1 MIAFN
6 VDNSFKCSIGKTPPH
21 VSQPTTNKAPIVDE
35 CRYKKQTCPWVGVL
49 FAILLLLPCHSPWA
63 FSQEKLPIDSLRA
76 ALSIARTN
84 DTLRV
89 NLLNALSVGLRNS
102 ALREAEQYAHEARA
116 LAQKLHY
123 TRGEAEALW
132 QQAYFASQRGNNE
145 QALKLLQEAKV
156 LFERHGDN
164 AKVAKTTMNMG
175 LVYWQQTDKTKA
187 LELVYQSIDAAEKT
201 NDTEL
206 LINSLINV
214 GTMVSSKGA
223 ESQAIELYERALKL
237 ADSSGNRSAS
247 AATLRALGNVYE
259 KIRDTTKTLEYFQR
273 ALQMNEELGEQTEL
287 AATLNNLSGI
297 LRAKGDFT
305 RSLDYAR
312 RSATIRKAA
321 DDVSGLPFS
330 LRSLARTL
338 TEMSKTEQS
347 LFNEAVQIYREAL
360 AGFQRTRNN
369 NGAASVLN
377 ELARLYARG
386 SDLSQAAMCAD
397 SALVY
402 ATSARNITT
411 LAESYGIA
419 AMIAW
424 QRGNPKQSYAWEHEA
439 RTLTDSLL
447 HQTRTATVKQMEERL
462 QIERFMQ
469 TKKTRSEREKEK
481 QRLYQYLALAL
492 VILSGAIGG
501 ILYIGRVRRKML
513 TAEFDRA
520 SAELELLK
528 TQLNPHFLFNALNSI
543 KALVRID
550 PERSSDAI
558 IKLSEILRFTL
569 NYGKEMMIPLNDEM
583 QEVKK
588 YLELEQL
595 RFGNRLTIEMII
607 AEETRTK
614 MLPPALVLTLA
625 ENAVKHGV
633 SKQIGAS
640 SITVTSFLLP
650 HGWGIE
656 VCNTGNYEPEK
667 PEASSEHS
675 SGIKI
680 GGIGLYNLRKRLE
693 ATFGKNAE
701 FVISTQN
708 GNFVSAKIVI
718 VDA

>member
-1 MIAFN
+1 MIRQH
-6 VDNSFKCSIGKTPPH
+6 SF
-21 VSQPTTNKAPIVDE
+21 VF
-35 CRYKKQTCPWVGVL
+35 RYCLLLT
-49 FAILLLLPCHSPWA
+49 ILLLLFPSLQA
-63 FSQEKLPIDSLRA
+63 TSDEQSPIDSLRK
-76 ALSIARTN
+76 ALSNARTN

-89 NLLNALSVGLRNS
+89 NLLNVLSVVLRS
-102 ALREAEQYAHEARA
+102 SSLREAEQYANEARV
-116 LAQKLHY
+116 LAQQLHF

-132 QQAYFASQRGNNE
+132 QLAYFASQRGNND
-145 QALKLLQEAKV
+145 QALKLLQETKA
-156 LFERHGDN
+156 LFEQLGDK

-201 NDTEL
+201 KDSEL

-214 GTMVSSKGA
+214 GTMISSKGA
-223 ESQAIELYERALKL
+223 ESQAIELYERALHL

-247 AATLRALGNVYE
+247 AAVLRALGNVYE
-259 KIRDTTKTLEYFQR
+259 KIRDTTKTLDYFQR
-273 ALQMNEELGEQTEL
+273 ALRINEELGEQTEL
-287 AATLNNLSGI
+287 AANLNNLSGL

-305 RSLDYAR
+305 RSLEYAR
-312 RSATIRKAA
+312 RSTAIRKAV
-321 DDVSGLPFS
+321 DDVGGLPFS

-338 TEMSKTEQS
+338 AEMSKTDRL
-347 LFNEAVQIYREAL
+347 LFNEAVQTYREAL
-360 AGFQRTRNN
+360 EGFRRTRNN

-386 SDLSQAAMCAD
+386 TDLSQAAMCAD
-397 SALVY
+397 TALVY
-402 ATSARNITT
+402 ASAARNIGT

-419 AMIAW
+419 AMIAR
-424 QRGNPKQSYAWEHEA
+424 QGGNLKQSYDWEHEA

-447 HQTRTATVKQMEERL
+447 QQTRTATVKQMEERL
-462 QIERFMQ
+462 QIERFVQ
-469 TKKTRSEREKEK
+469 AQKTRSEREQER

-492 VILSGAIGG
+492 LILSGAAGG
-501 ILYIGRVRRKML
+501 ILYTGRVRRKML

-569 NYGKEMMIPLNDEM
+569 NYGKETMIPLNDEM

-595 RFGNRLTIEMII
+595 RFGNRLTVEMTI

-640 SITVTSFLLP
+640 RITVTTFLVP
-650 HGWGIE
+650 NGWGIE

-667 PEASSEHS
+667 QESSSEHS
-675 SGIKI
+675 SDIKV

-693 ATFGKNAE
+693 ATFGNNAE
-701 FVISTQN
+701 FVITAQHEN
-708 GNFVSAKIVI
+708 LVSAKIVI
-718 VDA
+718 VET